1 MPIYGVTFFNAL
13 NLLFTKNSV
22 SMNTLKLFGK
32 NKNIFNM
39 FIKTEFVVNLNTH
52 KFHRGINFD

>member
-22 SMNTLKLFGK
+22 SMNTVKLFGK
-32 NKNIFNM
+32 NTNIFNM
-39 FIKTEFVVNLNTH
+39 FIKTEFAVNLNTH